1 MVKHVTKNDFDTEIK
16 DGVVV
21 VDFAATWCGP
31 CKMLGPILE
40 DLSGEYEGK
49 IKFLK
54 VDVDDDADL
63 AMQYKISSVPALI
76 AFKNGEVIDKQ
87 IGLKQKDDLMDIF
100 DEYL

>member
-87 IGLKQKDDLMDIF
+87 IGLKQKDDFMDIF